1 MMLSAS
7 PNSLARSSLEEM
19 LDSLRRKD
27 EEEKPKDLPPA
38 LPSRPTS
45 RARLPSARRSLPNS
59 FKIVDGDPFL
69 NGEETKRKD
78 KEMGHKRKGSF
89 GGKKIKLDVESP
101 YIVKSEEKMSEQ
113 LSSQSPVSTSNDDT
127 TASVAPPSGE
137 LEDDNI
143 GYFIKKKLH
152 VWCRQPRGKWGLGKI
167 QSTSGE
173 EASVSLS
180 NGNVMKV
187 ARSELLPANPDIL
200 EGVDDLIQL
209 SYLNEPS
216 VLHNLHFRYSQDTI
230 YSKAGPVLIAL
241 NPFKDVQIYGNDY
254 LSAYKQKSI
263 DSPHVYA
270 MADAAYNEMIRDE
283 VNQSIIISGESGSGK
298 TETAKIAMQY
308 LAALGGGSCGIE
320 NEVLQTNF
328 ILEAFGNAKTSRND
342 NSSRFGKLIEIHF
355 STIGKICG
363 AKIQTFLLEKSRVVQ
378 LASGERSYHIFYQ
391 LCAGA
396 SPDLKERLNLRVAS
410 EYKYLN
416 QSDCM
421 TIDGVEDAKKFH
433 RLMKA
438 LDVVQ
443 MSKEDQELVF
453 KMLAAIL
460 WLGNI
465 SFQVTDNENHIE
477 VMNDEAVTRAVL
489 LMGCSSQELMAAL
502 STHKIQAGKD
512 TIAKTLTLQQA
523 IDTRD
528 ALAKFIYA
536 SLFDWLVEQVNKSL
550 EVGKRR
556 TGRSISIVDIYGFES
571 FQKNSFEQL
580 CINYANERLQQH
592 FNRHLFKLEQEEY
605 ELDGVDWT
613 KVDFEDNQECLD
625 LFEKKPLGLLS
636 LLDEESHFPRATDL
650 TFANKIRQHL
660 YASPC
665 FKGDRGK
672 AFSVHHYAGE
682 VLYDTNGF
690 LEKNRDALPSDS
702 IQLLS
707 SCSCEL
713 LQLFSKMINQSQK
726 QSNSLHIGTHD
737 SQKQSVGTKFKGQLF
752 KLMHQLEST
761 TPHFIRCIK
770 PNTKQLPGIFDEDL
784 VLQQL
789 MCCGVLEVV
798 RISRAGYPTRMT
810 HQEFAGRYGF
820 LLDEANATQDPLSIS
835 VAVLQQFNI
844 PPEMYQVGYTKLYL
858 RTGQIGALEDRRKLI
873 LKGILGVQK
882 SFRGHQ
888 ARSYYHELKNGA
900 TTLQSFVRGEIAR
913 RKYGI
918 MMKSSITISTEKI
931 EVLQAVIILQSVI
944 RGWLVRKRASGLSK
958 LKKYPENAKTKRK
971 SREKMSEVKDV
982 SKERVQNL
990 PSALAELQRR
1000 VVKAESTIEQK
1011 EEENAELREQLKQF
1025 ERRWIEYETK
1035 MKSMEDMWQKQMASL
1050 QMSLAAARKSLAEN
1064 GNGQPV
1070 RNDVMSPFGYDSE
1083 DATSMG
1089 SRTPRTPG
1097 ASTPLKY
1104 STSLSEAGAGR
1115 DANGTLSTVNNLMK
1129 EFEQRRQTF
1138 DGDARALLEVK
1149 TGQSVNTNSVEELRK
1164 LKHRFQGWKKEYKVR
1179 LRETKARLQKLGNS
1193 EVEKGRRK
1201 WWGKFSSRAL

>member
-7 PNSLARSSLEEM
+7 PSTLARSSLEEM
-19 LDSLRRKD
+19 LDSLRRRD

-38 LPSRPTS
+38 LPARPPS
-45 RARLPSARRSLPNS
+45 RARLPPARRSLPNS
-59 FKIVDGDPFL
+59 FKVDGE
-69 NGEETKRKD
+69 NGGKD
-78 KEMGHKRKGSF
+78 KENGHRRKSSF
-89 GGKKIKLDVESP
+89 GNKKIKMDVESP
-101 YIVKSEEKMSEQ
+101 YVVMSEEKVSEQ
-113 LSSQSPVSTSNDDT
+113 SLPDTVSMSSDSSAVCEAP
-127 TASVAPPSGE
+127 PPSGE
-137 LEDDNI
+137 FEDDNVA
-143 GYFIKKKLH
+143 YFIKKKLH
-152 VWCRQPRGKWGLGKI
+152 VWCRQPKGKWELGTI
-167 QSTSGE
+167 QSTSEE

-180 NGNVMKV
+180 NGNMMKV

-200 EGVDDLIQL
+200 EGVEDLIQL

-216 VLHNLHFRYSQDTI
+216 VLHNLQFRHSQDMI
-230 YSKAGPVLIAL
+230 YSKAGPILIAL

-254 LSAYKQKSI
+254 ISAYRQKTI

-355 STIGKICG
+355 SMMGKICG

-378 LASGERSYHIFYQ
+378 LACGERSYHIFYQ
-391 LCAGA
+391 LCAG
-396 SPDLKERLNLRVAS
+396 SSSDLKERLNLKVAS

-421 TIDGVEDAKKFH
+421 TIDGVDDAKKFQ

-438 LDVVQ
+438 LDVIR

-477 VMNDEAVTRAVL
+477 VVNDEAVTCAAL

-512 TIAKTLTLQQA
+512 TITKMLNLRQA
-523 IDTRD
+523 IDARD

-556 TGRSISIVDIYGFES
+556 TGRSISILDIYGFES
-571 FQKNSFEQL
+571 FQNNSFEQF

-605 ELDGVDWT
+605 ELDGIDWT

-636 LLDEESHFPRATDL
+636 LLDEESNFPRASDL
-650 TFANKIRQHL
+650 TLANKLKQHL
-660 YASPC
+660 HTNPC
-665 FKGDRGK
+665 FKEERGR
-672 AFSVHHYAGE
+672 AFSICHYAGE
-682 VLYDTNGF
+682 VLYDTTGF
-690 LEKNRDALPSDS
+690 LEKNRDPMPSDS

-713 LQLFSKMINQSQK
+713 LQLFSKMLNQK
-726 QSNSLHIGTHD
+726 QSNTLHGSALD

-770 PNTKQLPGIFDEDL
+770 PNTKQHPGIYDEDL

-789 MCCGVLEVV
+789 KCSGVLEVV

-810 HQEFAGRYGF
+810 HQEFSRRYGF
-820 LLDEANATQDPLSIS
+820 LLSEANASQDPLNIS

-844 PPEMYQVGYTKLYL
+844 PPEMYQVGFTKLYL
-858 RTGQIGALEDRRKLI
+858 RTGQIGALEDRRKQVLQ
-873 LKGILGVQK
+873 GILGVQK
-882 SFRGHQ
+882 SFRGYQ
-888 ARSYYHELKNGA
+888 ARRYYHELKNGVTA
-900 TTLQSFVRGEIAR
+900 LQSFVRGEIAR
-913 RKYGI
+913 RKYGV
-918 MMKSSITISTEKI
+918 MVQSSLAIASEKI
-931 EVLQAVIILQSVI
+931 KKIEAVIVLQSVI
-944 RGWLVRKRASGLSK
+944 RGWLVRRHASGLK
-958 LKKYPENAKTKRK
+958 KVKKYPENAKSRQK
-971 SREKMSEVKDV
+971 SRVKMPEVKDV
-982 SKERVQNL
+982 SNERVQNL

-1000 VVKAESTIEQK
+1000 VVKAEATIEQK
-1011 EEENAELREQLKQF
+1011 EEENAELKEQLKQF
-1025 ERRWIEYETK
+1025 ERRWIEYEKK
-1035 MKSMEDMWQKQMASL
+1035 MKSMEEMWQKQMASL
-1050 QMSLAAARKSLAEN
+1050 QTSLAAARKSLASEN
-1064 GNGQPV
+1064 ASGQPA
-1070 RNDVMSPFGYDSE
+1070 RHDAATPFGYDSE

-1089 SRTPRTPG
+1089 SRTPG

-1104 STSLSEAGAGR
+1104 SSSLSEAGVGR
-1115 DANGTLSTVNNLMK
+1115 DANGSLTSVSNLMK
-1129 EFEQRRQTF
+1129 EFEQRRHAF
-1138 DGDARALLEVK
+1138 DDDARALVEVK
-1149 TGQSVNTNSVEELRK
+1149 TGQSANTNSVEELRK
-1164 LKHRFQGWKKEYKVR
+1164 LKHRFEGWKKEYKAR
-1179 LRETKARLQKLGNS
+1179 LRETKARIHKLGNS
-1193 EVEKGRRK
+1193 EMDKSRRK
-1201 WWGKFSSRAL
+1201 WWGKLSSRAS